1 MKDAF
6 AAPASFFALDSTVQE
21 SAANALP
28 VAKTRVTARARA
40 LTGASMF
47 KTVQLEARNRANP
60 RPVRKS
66 GMPSNVQ
73 RVMPKSGGIFDG
85 MFAEIAHGTL
95 LTVSV

>member
-1 MKDAF
+1 
-6 AAPASFFALDSTVQE
+6 
-21 SAANALP
+21 
-28 VAKTRVTARARA
+28 
-40 LTGASMF
+40 MF